1 MEREVGALVQAF
13 KAELEGCHRF
23 LDEAGCPRVINEKAL
38 TLKDR
43 IQTLVLADQ
52 KLDDML
58 LSAIN
63 EVRAIKSLLDD
74 LAEFGKSMPQETF
87 LPPLAQRV
95 YDALTDLQ
103 TKVHDAAK
111 PKRARKR

>member
-1 MEREVGALVQAF
+1 MEREVSQLVNAVRS
-13 KAELEGCHRF
+13 ELEGCHRF
-23 LDEAGCPRVINEKAL
+23 LDEAGCPRTINEKDL

-74 LAEFGKSMPQETF
+74 LAEFGKSMPQEEF
-87 LPPLAQRV
+87 MPPLAQRV

-103 TKVHDAAK
+103 TKLHASK